1 MVRGLLIALLSACT
15 PEGPTEAPPVVNTA
29 PVAAPVVRLPEGAR
43 IVTDISGSMQG
54 FLFTGS
60 TRLTQLHEE
69 LTGAVGSRVPGSLEY
84 CLVSNGVVC
93 DGKNDLGR
101 YSKNLYTGSES
112 RFDKALDL
120 AADDGPSARRATI
133 VVTDGVYGG
142 GSAAQA
148 SLAGCASG
156 ATAACISERLS
167 QLVDGGFGVWA
178 VAVALPFNGKVYAER
193 AMDNDQFAR
202 MKAGLGDHQQVSEF
216 KASATDASFKYAGPR
231 PLLVLIVSKDAAL
244 GAALSADVAARFARI
259 GLADPSGAGI
269 QQAEL
274 SPLASLEA
282 QLRPVITAGR
292 IDRIATPGF
301 QLGKQGAVPGGYA
314 LIARCGGTDN
324 GALRLDGQNI
334 HADTALSAEAP
345 AGVAPRLKAE
355 EGWISLGLVCNPLPA
370 GGTTDMKFTLRGN
383 PQVAAYLPP
392 WVSSWSSPDTWS
404 HPDRLF
410 GLDQLATAAVRG
422 ALGRLPLDSTLHVRI
437 ERP

>member
-1 MVRGLLIALLSACT
+1 MVRGLLIALLAACA
-15 PEGPTEAPPVVNTA
+15 PEGPAEAPPMVNTA
-29 PVAAPVVRLPEGAR
+29 PVAAPAARLPEGAR

-54 FLFTGS
+54 FLMPGS

-69 LTGAVGSRVPGSLEY
+69 LTGAVGARVPGTLEY
-84 CLVSNGVVC
+84 CLVSNNVVC

-101 YSKNLYTGSES
+101 YSQKLYTGEES

-120 AADDGPSARRATI
+120 SADDGPGARRATL

-156 ATAACISERLS
+156 ATAACIAQRLDG
-167 QLVDGGFGVWA
+167 LVDAGFGVWT
-178 VAVALPFNGKVYAER
+178 VAVALPFNGRVYAER
-193 AMDNDQFAR
+193 AMDNDQFSR

-216 KASATDASFKYAGPR
+216 KASATDASYRYSGPR

-244 GAALSADVAARFARI
+244 GAALAADVAARFGRI
-259 GLADPSGAGI
+259 GLADPAGPGI

-274 SPLASLEA
+274 APLASLEA
-282 QLRPVITAGR
+282 RLKPAVTAGR
-292 IDRIATPGF
+292 IDRVATEGF

-314 LIARCGGTDN
+314 LIVRCGGTDN

-334 HADTALSAEAP
+334 SPTTTLSAQAP

-355 EGWISLGLVCNPLPA
+355 AGWVSLGIVCSPLPA
-370 GGTTDMKFTLRGN
+370 GGNTDMKFTLRGA
-383 PQVAAYLPP
+383 PEVAAHLPP
-392 WVSSWSSPDTWS
+392 WVSGWSSDDTWS
-404 HPDRLF
+404 RPDRLF
-410 GLDQLATAAVRG
+410 GLDQIAASAVG
-422 ALGRLPLDSTLHVRI
+422 SALERLPLESTLHVRV